1 MLPTRW
7 KKTHFEVS
15 PDMAEYIKQ
24 STNKS
29 LEKYKQDKINTNKVI
44 RIKEEEKNIFILAF
58 VSIFSFCMGYKF
70 KQLTN

>member
-15 PDMAEYIKQ
+15 PEMSEYIKQ

-29 LEKYKQDKINTNKVI
+29 LETYKKNKFVNGLYVLN
-44 RIKEEEKNIFILAF
+44 KEEKNIFVLAF
-58 VSIFSFCMGYKF
+58 VSIFFFFMGYKF